1 MTILKLRYFYCFI
14 ILITIISCKSNNS
27 DADKSTYLQLVDNST
42 YFHEALDGLTDVI
55 VHDIFSPPV
64 ASRIYVYPCIAAHE
78 IFAGEQNNYPSLAG
92 KLNGLTTIPGPKD
105 TSNLSREIAA
115 LTAFYKIG
123 TELIFSEEKMNLTEK
138 RYFEK
143 LDSLGI
149 PEKMINSSKEYG
161 TEVAAHILA
170 WAKQDNY
177 NQTRS
182 FSKFS
187 ISDDPAR
194 WKPTPPAYMEGIE
207 PHWNQIRTM
216 VLDSASQF
224 RILPP
229 PPFDLKEGSDFR
241 EKTMEVYDVVNKITK
256 DQKEI
261 ASFWDCNPF
270 VMNQTGHIMFAT
282 KKITPGGHW
291 MGISNIASE
300 KQNLSLPNSVRTS
313 TLVAISLFD
322 GFIACWDEKYRS
334 SLVRP
339 ETVIN
344 EFIDEDWI
352 PVLQTPPFPEHTSG
366 HSVIS
371 TAAATTLTALFG
383 DSFAFVDD
391 VETKYGLGIRA
402 FESFKA
408 ASAEAAI
415 SRLYGGIHYM
425 PAITEGV
432 LQGEKVGE
440 LVVERLDLKKLN
452 HQ

>member
-1 MTILKLRYFYCFI
+1 MSTLKFKYICCLL
-14 ILITIISCKSNNS
+14 ILISLSACKSDKPQLTKS
-27 DADKSTYLQLVDNST
+27 DYQPIVDNAT
-42 YFHEALDGLTDVI
+42 DFHEALDGLTDVI

-64 ASRIYVYPCIAAHE
+64 ASRIYAYPCIAANE
-78 IFAGEQNNYPSLAG
+78 ILAENKTNLLAG
-92 KLNGLTTIPGPKD
+92 KLHGLTPIPITND
-105 TSNLSREIAA
+105 TLVSKEIAA
-115 LTAFYKIG
+115 LAAFYKIG
-123 TELIFSEEKMNLTEK
+123 TQLIFSEDKMIAKAQN
-138 RYFEK
+138 YFEK

-149 PEKMINSSKEYG
+149 PRSVLENSKKYG
-161 TEVAAHILA
+161 AEVANHILA
-170 WAKQDNY
+170 WAKKDNY
-177 NQTRS
+177 DKTRS

-207 PHWNQIRTM
+207 PHWNKIRTM

-241 EKTMEVYDVVNKITK
+241 KKTLEVYEVVNKITK

-300 KQNLSLPNSVRTS
+300 KAELSLANAIRVS
-313 TLVAISLFD
+313 TLVSISLFD

-344 EFIDEDWI
+344 EYIDEDWVPI
-352 PVLQTPPFPEHTSG
+352 LQTPPFPEHTSG

-383 DSFAFVDD
+383 DSFVFVDD
-391 VETKYGLGIRA
+391 VEKKYGLGIRA

-432 LQGEKVGE
+432 LQGEQVGALIVEELQLEKV
-440 LVVERLDLKKLN
+440 K
-452 HQ
+452 